1 MGVFPGLFPLPA
13 EACKITLTFAVQDYL
28 RRGAGCQFGTF
39 VFVRRGMGREEK
51 LSVLDQVRDF
61 DHQAFIGFGIN
72 GPALSGCIHL
82 PLAIS
87 NAWPLSPTTTL
98 VHCLLLRRENSIVS
112 VGLVLIWLVGF
123 TSGVGLV

>member
-61 DHQAFIGFGIN
+61 DHQSAFWMVSGSN
-72 GPALSGCIHL
+72 GSSLFIYRVDRMMMTRATAEMADLCKLSGDDLIKPSHVCAA
-82 PLAIS
+82 LAFHMR
-87 NAWPLSPTTTL
+87 AL
-98 VHCLLLRRENSIVS
+98 EKK
-112 VGLVLIWLVGF
+112 
-123 TSGVGLV
+123 

>member
-61 DHQAFIGFGIN
+61 DHQSAFWMGFGIKWI
-72 GPALSGCIHL
+72 LTLH
-82 PLAIS
+82 IS
-87 NAWPLSPTTTL
+87 
-98 VHCLLLRRENSIVS
+98 RRTE
-112 VGLVLIWLVGF
+112 
-123 TSGVGLV
+123 